1 MRCLEILILYQRYG
15 FNRQILFVT
24 RIVMYVSVSVKLDR
38 SIKAEQ
44 AIGSV
49 IRTDKKKKDFVV
61 AATKP
66 RGNIPFRNA
75 PKTTNLS

>member
-1 MRCLEILILYQRYG
+1 MP
-15 FNRQILFVT
+15 
-24 RIVMYVSVSVKLDR
+24 VSVRLDR

-49 IRTDKKKKDFVV
+49 IRTDKKKDFVV

-66 RGNIPFRNA
+66 CGNIPYRNVQ
-75 PKTTNLS
+75 KK

>member
-1 MRCLEILILYQRYG
+1 
-15 FNRQILFVT
+15 
-24 RIVMYVSVSVKLDR
+24 MYVSVSVKLDR

-75 PKTTNLS
+75 QKQQIYLKAFLWKVQLELVFPIFEHIDN

>member
-1 MRCLEILILYQRYG
+1 MP
-15 FNRQILFVT
+15 
-24 RIVMYVSVSVKLDR
+24 VSVRLDR

-66 RGNIPFRNA
+66 CGNIPYRNVQ
-75 PKTTNLS
+75 KK